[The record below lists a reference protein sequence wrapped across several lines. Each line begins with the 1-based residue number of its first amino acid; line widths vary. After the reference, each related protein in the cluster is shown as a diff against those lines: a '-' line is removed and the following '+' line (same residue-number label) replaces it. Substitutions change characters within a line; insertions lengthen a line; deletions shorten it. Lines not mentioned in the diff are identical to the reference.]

1 MITRPIRTRLFK
13 EGEDLNAFIIRH
25 IPKLKERSILVVTS
39 KIVALAERRTAT
51 TTDIRTKD
59 ALIKRES
66 EWAIPT
72 KYVWLTVKDGMVMPS
87 AGIDES
93 NADGKLILLPKD
105 SYRAAREVRQKLKK
119 HYKLKELG
127 VLITDSRT
135 MPLRAGVTGVSLG
148 YAGFKGIKDYVG
160 KKDLF
165 NRPFKFSRV
174 DIPDSLA
181 AAAVLTMGEGAER
194 CPLAIIERA
203 PVEFCERV
211 KREELTISIHD
222 DMYRPLF
229 TNLPERVK
237 PSRPAP
243 SHHP

>member
-13 EGEDLNAFIIRH
+13 EGEDLPAFIIEHLPR
-25 IPKLKERSILVVTS
+25 LKERSILVVTS
-39 KIVALAERRTAT
+39 KIVALAECRTAMAS
-51 TTDIRTKD
+51 DIRTKD
-59 ALIKRES
+59 ELIKQES

-72 KYVWLTVKDGMVMPS
+72 KYVWLTIKDGMVMPS

-105 SYRAAREVRQKLKK
+105 SYRTARELRRELKK
-119 HYKLKELG
+119 HYKLKEFG

-194 CPLAIIERA
+194 CPLAVIERA
-203 PVEFCERV
+203 PVKFCERV
-211 KREELTISIHD
+211 RRHELSISIHD

-229 TNLPERVK
+229 TNLPR
-237 PSRPAP
+237 RA
-243 SHHP
+243 

>member
-13 EGEDLNAFIIRH
+13 EGEDLPAFIIEQLPR
-25 IPKLKERSILVVTS
+25 LKERSILVVTS
-39 KIVALAERRTAT
+39 KIVALAECRTAT
-51 TTDIRTKD
+51 ASDIRTKD
-59 ALIKRES
+59 KLIKQES
-66 EWAIPT
+66 DWAIPT
-72 KYVWLTVKDGMVMPS
+72 KYVWLTIKDGMVMPS

-93 NADGKLILLPKD
+93 NADGKLILLPKN
-105 SYRAAREVRQKLKK
+105 SYRAAQRLRTRLKRHYRLK
-119 HYKLKELG
+119 HLG
-127 VLITDSRT
+127 ILITDSRT

-194 CPLAIIERA
+194 CPLAIIEQA
-203 PVEFCERV
+203 HVEFCERV
-211 KREELTISIHD
+211 RRDELTISIHD

-229 TNLPERVK
+229 THLPR
-237 PSRPAP
+237 RG
-243 SHHP
+243 

>member
-13 EGEDLNAFIIRH
+13 EGEDLSVFILHHLPR
-25 IPKLKERSILVVTS
+25 LKERSILVITS

-51 TTDIRTKD
+51 TSDIRTKD
-59 ALIKRES
+59 RLIKQES
-66 EWAIPT
+66 DWAIPT
-72 KYVWLTVKDGMVMPS
+72 KYVWLTIKDGMVMPS

-105 SYRAAREVRQKLKK
+105 SYRAARELRQKLKK

-165 NRPFKFSRV
+165 HRPFKFSRV

-181 AAAVLTMGEGAER
+181 AAAVLTMGEGAESQ
-194 CPLAIIERA
+194 PLAVIDDS
-203 PVEFCERV
+203 PVTFCERI
-211 KREELTISIHD
+211 RRNELAISIHD

-229 TNLPERVK
+229 THLPK
-237 PSRPAP
+237 RPRQAP
-243 SHHP
+243 